1 MDILQCS
8 REKLRHL
15 CAEYGL
21 SPELSLA
28 VRCLTPDEAIGRD
41 ADSEFIIK
49 KGLERMVEAV
59 FDGVRG
65 QAFTD
70 QPGDWQGTLGELL
83 SLDLTIIRQRA
94 FFTAGLNAVLRR
106 IGHAQGTIHCLN
118 EEPKRCGEELAR
130 QMRAQFGSCRYGLI
144 GLQPAILKGLT
155 EEFGTQ
161 GVRVL
166 DLNPDNI
173 GQIRSGVQIWD
184 GEQDLQRIINWCDVG
199 LATGST
205 IVNGSLDNLL
215 AQFEAVSKPLAFFG
229 NTIAGTAVLN
239 NLQRICPFAA

>member
-8 REKLRHL
+8 REKLRHV
-15 CAEYGL
+15 CAECGL

-41 ADSEFIIK
+41 ADNEFVIK

-70 QPGDWQGTLGELL
+70 QPGNWQGTLGELL
-83 SLDLTIIRQRA
+83 SLDLTDIGQRA
-94 FFTAGLNAVLRR
+94 IFTAGLNAVLRR

-130 QMRAQFGSCRYGLI
+130 QMRARFGSCRYGLI

-184 GEQDLQRIINWCDVG
+184 GEQDLQRLIDWCDVG

-215 AQFEAVSKPLAFFG
+215 ARFEAASKPLAFFG
-229 NTIAGTAVLN
+229 NTIAGTAALN
-239 NLQRICPFAA
+239 NLQRLCPFGA

>member
-1 MDILQCS
+1 VDILQCS
-8 REKLRHL
+8 REKLRHV
-15 CAEYGL
+15 CAESGL
-21 SPELSLA
+21 SLDLSMA
-28 VRCLTPDEAIGRD
+28 VRCLTPDEAIGQH
-41 ADSEFIIK
+41 ADSEFVIK
-49 KGLERMVEAV
+49 KGLESMVEAD
-59 FDGVRG
+59 FDGARG

-70 QPGDWQGTLGELL
+70 HPGNWQGTLDELL
-83 SLDLTIIRQRA
+83 NLNLTDIRQRA
-94 FFTAGLNAVLRR
+94 IFTAGLNAVMRR

-130 QMRAQFGSCRYGLI
+130 QMRARFGSCRYGLI

-173 GQIRSGVQIWD
+173 GQIRSGVPIWD
-184 GEQDLQRIINWCDVG
+184 GEKDLQRLIDWCDVG
-199 LATGST
+199 LATGSS
-205 IVNGSLDNLL
+205 IVNGSLNHLL
-215 AQFEAVSKPLAFFG
+215 ARFRAVSKPLAFFG

-239 NLQRICPFAA
+239 NLLRVCPFAA